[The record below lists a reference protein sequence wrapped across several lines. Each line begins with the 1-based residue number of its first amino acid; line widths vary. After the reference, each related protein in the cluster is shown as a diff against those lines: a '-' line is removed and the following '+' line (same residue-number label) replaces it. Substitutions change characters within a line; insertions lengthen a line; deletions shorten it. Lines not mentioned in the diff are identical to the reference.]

1 MLVILF
7 GIWLGFSGVQW
18 YFHNISSKNA
28 FLQFS
33 VGEQESFQRYL
44 SYELTFITA
53 FSKICSSNSKF
64 EKSQIFE
71 QNPVF
76 WLYTRNFAHFTL
88 QEVWTV
94 KFACAIVY
102 SVGHGMTRGI
112 HLYCMFMKRQFCNC
126 LHVIPIKSQN
136 EGKFWE
142 KDKICP
148 KNSKTNE
155 AWQMKTWS
163 LAEPPLCD

>member
-33 VGEQESFQRYL
+33 VGEQESIQRFL
-44 SYELTFITA
+44 SYELPFITA
-53 FSKICSSNSKF
+53 FSKICSSNLKF
-64 EKSQIFE
+64 GKSQIFE

-102 SVGHGMTRGI
+102 SVGHGITRGI
-112 HLYCMFMKRQFCNC
+112 QQNNSFVIVSTLYQSNHRMRENF
-126 LHVIPIKSQN
+126 
-136 EGKFWE
+136 GK
-142 KDKICP
+142 KIRFAP
-148 KNSKTNE
+148 KT
-155 AWQMKTWS
+155 ARQMKHDKWRHD
-163 LAEPPLCD
+163 L